1 MELPKENGMQK
12 NEYLQW
18 LSGSTDTAWW
28 HDSGDPE
35 ELQQGLA
42 NGAVGVTTNPV
53 LCAQALKKNKDL
65 WRTHI
70 QRALDT
76 EKSSSA
82 KAESL
87 MRIVVVEAAKQLE
100 PIHRKTQGKLGY
112 VCAQVD
118 PSLAGDR
125 EAMYAMAK
133 RFNAWAPNIA
143 VKLPAT
149 AAGLDVM
156 EKCCAEGITV
166 TVTVSFCVPQVYAAG
181 KRYQEIVRKRKAGSR
196 VGKCF
201 AVIMIGRLDDYLR
214 EVFSDNKEAITEQ
227 EVQLAGLSVVK
238 NAYRLYRENGYEA
251 VLLIAALRGNY
262 HMTALAGGNLIMSI
276 HPVYQKSLQAGP
288 VVFEKQIAEPVPGA
302 VLEKLNRA
310 PEFRRAYDPEGL
322 SENEMITFG
331 PTQRTLSQ
339 FTEIGWK
346 ALQEFQL

>member
-1 MELPKENGMQK
+1 MPKND
-12 NEYLQW
+12 YLQW

-35 ELQQGLA
+35 ELKQGLA

-53 LCAQALKKNKDL
+53 LCAQALKNNKER
-65 WRTHI
+65 WREHI
-70 QRALDT
+70 QRVVDT

-100 PIHRKTQGKLGY
+100 PIYRTTQGKQGY

-149 AAGLDVM
+149 MGGLDVM

-181 KRYQEIVRKRKAGSR
+181 KRYQEVIRKRKAGSK

-214 EVFSDNKEAITEQ
+214 EVFSDNQEVITEQ
-227 EVQLAGLSVVK
+227 EVQMAGLSVVK
-238 NAYRLYRENGYEA
+238 NAYRLYQENGYEA

-262 HMTALAGGNLIMSI
+262 HMIGLAGGNLIMSI
-276 HPVYQKSLQAGP
+276 HPTYQKSLQLGP
-288 VVFEKQIAEPVPGA
+288 VVFEKQIAEPVPQA
-302 VLEKLNRA
+302 ILEKLNRV
-310 PEFRRAYDPEGL
+310 PEFMRAYSPQGL
-322 SENEMITFG
+322 SEKEMITFG

-339 FTEIGWK
+339 FIDSGWK
-346 ALQEFQL
+346 SLQEFQL